1 MLAEAPAFLIA
12 IEQSAF
18 AAAVRQSLWAY
29 PAANVGHILALFLFA
44 GAVSIM
50 DLTLLGALR
59 GAKPATIVLLSRN
72 AAIGGLLLMMATG
85 SVLFAAEASHVA
97 MNPVFQIK
105 AALIGFG
112 YGAETSAAPYLISLF
127 FGLRAFGEIYSYL
140 FITVPLG
147 GALGPA
153 LMGFG
158 FDRAGSYQL
167 ALSLC
172 IVGLLAAA
180 LLMLRLRLYPTFK
193 E

>member
-1 MLAEAPAFLIA
+1 MLAEAPAFLIT

-18 AAAVRQSLWAY
+18 AAAIRQSIWAY

-59 GAKPATIVLLSRN
+59 GANAATIVLQSRR
-72 AAIGGLLLMMATG
+72 AAIGGLVFMMATG

-112 YGAETSAAPYLISLF
+112 ILNALATGPPLRRAIVETLPSASFP
-127 FGLRAFGEIYSYL
+127 
-140 FITVPLG
+140 
-147 GALGPA
+147 
-153 LMGFG
+153 
-158 FDRAGSYQL
+158 
-167 ALSLC
+167 
-172 IVGLLAAA
+172 
-180 LLMLRLRLYPTFK
+180 LRLRAAAVMSLLTWLSVAACGRLIAYF
-193 E
+193 

>member
-18 AAAVRQSLWAY
+18 AAAIRQSLWVY

-59 GAKPATIVLLSRN
+59 GAKPAALLLQSRR
-72 AAIGGLLLMMATG
+72 AAIGCLLLMMASG

-105 AALIGFG
+105 ALLIGFG
-112 YGAETSAAPYLISLF
+112 ILTALTTGPPLRRALAETPASASFP
-127 FGLRAFGEIYSYL
+127 
-140 FITVPLG
+140 
-147 GALGPA
+147 
-153 LMGFG
+153 
-158 FDRAGSYQL
+158 
-167 ALSLC
+167 
-172 IVGLLAAA
+172 
-180 LLMLRLRLYPTFK
+180 LRLRAAAVISLLTWLAVAACGRLIAYF
-193 E
+193 

>member
-50 DLTLLGALR
+50 DLALLGALR
-59 GAKPATIVLLSRN
+59 GAKPATIVLQSRH
-72 AAIGGLLLMMATG
+72 AAIGGLLLMMVTG

-105 AALIGFG
+105 AALIGIG
-112 YGAETSAAPYLISLF
+112 ILNALVTGPPLRRALVEMPAGAPF
-127 FGLRAFGEIYSYL
+127 
-140 FITVPLG
+140 P
-147 GALGPA
+147 
-153 LMGFG
+153 
-158 FDRAGSYQL
+158 
-167 ALSLC
+167 
-172 IVGLLAAA
+172 
-180 LLMLRLRLYPTFK
+180 LRLRAAAVVSLLTWLSVAACGRLIAYF
-193 E
+193 

>member
-1 MLAEAPAFLIA
+1 MLAETPAFLIA

-59 GAKPATIVLLSRN
+59 GAKPATIVLQSRN

-85 SVLFAAEASHVA
+85 SILFVAEASHVA

-112 YGAETSAAPYLISLF
+112 ILNALTTGPPLRRALVEMPAGAPF
-127 FGLRAFGEIYSYL
+127 
-140 FITVPLG
+140 P
-147 GALGPA
+147 
-153 LMGFG
+153 
-158 FDRAGSYQL
+158 
-167 ALSLC
+167 
-172 IVGLLAAA
+172 
-180 LLMLRLRLYPTFK
+180 LRLRAAAVISLLTWLSVAACGRLIAYF
-193 E
+193 